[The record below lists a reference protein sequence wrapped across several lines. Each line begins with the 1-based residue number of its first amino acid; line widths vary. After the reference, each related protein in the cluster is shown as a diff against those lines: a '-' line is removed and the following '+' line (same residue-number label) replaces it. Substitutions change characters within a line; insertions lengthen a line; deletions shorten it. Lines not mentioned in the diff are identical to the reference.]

1 MSNKEDAIERIKL
14 LKKQAEQIISDKT
27 KLEQVKPKILPHL
40 VNKLDQLIGNI
51 EEIETIDHR
60 LMVQA
65 TEDRYQLE
73 TQVNSY
79 GKRYQVLE
87 ELRNNVFCNKFF
99 TQENID
105 NVSYIKR
112 HLENIATISP
122 LIIPTL

>member
-27 KLEQVKPKILPHL
+27 KLEQVKPKTLPHL
-40 VNKLDQLIGNI
+40 INKLDQLIGNI
-51 EEIETIDHR
+51 EEIETKDHR

-65 TEDRYQLE
+65 TEDRYHLE
-73 TQVNSY
+73 TQFNSY

-87 ELRNNVFCNKFF
+87 ELRNNIFCNEFF

-105 NVSYIKR
+105 NVSYIRR
-112 HLENIATISP
+112 HLENIATVSP

>member
-40 VNKLDQLIGNI
+40 INKLDQLIGNI

-73 TQVNSY
+73 TQFNSY

-87 ELRNNVFCNKFF
+87 ELRNNVFCNEFF

-105 NVSYIKR
+105 NVSYIRR

>member
-40 VNKLDQLIGNI
+40 INKLDQLIGNI

-73 TQVNSY
+73 TQLNSY

-87 ELRNNVFCNKFF
+87 EIRNNLFCNEFF

-105 NVSYIKR
+105 NVSYIRR

>member
-105 NVSYIKR
+105 NVSYIRR

>member
-73 TQVNSY
+73 TQFNSY

-105 NVSYIKR
+105 NVSYIRR

>member
-1 MSNKEDAIERIKL
+1 MSNKKDAIERIKL

-40 VNKLDQLIGNI
+40 INKLDQLIGNI
-51 EEIETIDHR
+51 EKIETIDHR

-65 TEDRYQLE
+65 TEDRYHLE
-73 TQVNSY
+73 TQFNSY

-87 ELRNNVFCNKFF
+87 ELRNNVFCNEFF

-105 NVSYIKR
+105 NVSYIRR